1 MLEKSKVSNR
11 DETAGGS
18 GATSSN
24 NPHARGWSTIG
35 YPLRAFLPNYSLP
48 KSTILDA
55 LVCNSCAFEIDI

>member
-24 NPHARGWSTIG
+24 NPHARGWSTTE
-35 YPLRAFLPNYSLP
+35 YPLRAFLPQRFPSEEHNLGC
-48 KSTILDA
+48 TG
-55 LVCNSCAFEIDI
+55 VQ